1 MHLVQI
7 LLPLFDNGGAAIPA
21 EKYREVTR
29 VLTARFG
36 GVTAYTRA
44 PAEGRW
50 RDDGDRERRDEI
62 VVLDTMVETLDR
74 AWWSDYRRHLEA
86 SFTQDEIVIRA
97 MPIEKL

>member
-7 LLPLFDNGGAAIPA
+7 LLPLFDNAGTAFPTD
-21 EKYREVTR
+21 KYREVTR
-29 VLTARFG
+29 VLTDVFG

-62 VVLDTMVETLDR
+62 VVLETMVDTLDR
-74 AWWSDYRRHLEA
+74 AWWSGYRRQLETA
-86 SFTQDEIVIRA
+86 FGQDEIVIRA
-97 MPIEKL
+97 MPTEKL